1 MLNFTCEC
9 DGTPPCCPECGGCY
23 DCLECSCPE
32 GDAIYASFVEVPMPR
47 IEPNGLDLSR
57 ASPSQMDDFCRGWQ
71 ANSQGEP
78 FDHAGSAA
86 WQEGWRFAKMRPFL
100 D

>member
-1 MLNFTCEC
+1 
-9 DGTPPCCPECGGCY
+9 
-23 DCLECSCPE
+23 
-32 GDAIYASFVEVPMPR
+32 MPK

-57 ASPSQMDDFCRGWQ
+57 ASPSQVDDFCRGWQ